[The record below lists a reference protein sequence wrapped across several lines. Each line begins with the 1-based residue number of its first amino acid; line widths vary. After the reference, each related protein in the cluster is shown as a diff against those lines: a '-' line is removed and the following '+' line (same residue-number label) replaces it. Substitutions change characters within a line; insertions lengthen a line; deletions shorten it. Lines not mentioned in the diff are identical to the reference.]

1 MGLSFSDPYY
11 TEVQSADFPYVL
23 MDFPAKGPKGGCV
36 GVENMKG
43 AMMAT
48 EYLLRLGHRKIA
60 LINGQKDAYVS
71 NERLNGYLIALNK
84 FNINIDWNLIYESD
98 FTETGG
104 GKAIKELLKRDETIT
119 AVFAISDLMASGV
132 IKYLHS
138 IGKNVPDDI
147 SVIGFDDI
155 VIASHI
161 TPALTTIRQDRYE
174 IGILAA
180 TLLLNLIDGQ
190 NINSAYVE
198 PELIIRASTKNLG

>member
-1 MGLSFSDPYY
+1 
-11 TEVQSADFPYVL
+11 
-23 MDFPAKGPKGGCV
+23 
-36 GVENMKG
+36 
-43 AMMAT
+43 
-48 EYLLRLGHRKIA
+48 
-60 LINGQKDAYVS
+60 
-71 NERLNGYLIALNK
+71 
-84 FNINIDWNLIYESD
+84 
-98 FTETGG
+98 
-104 GKAIKELLKRDETIT
+104 
-119 AVFAISDLMASGV
+119 MASGV